1 VTLQYSAR
9 LLPCA
14 LVFNR
19 LLTRGTVSINMSVT
33 ALQSGEFLY
42 GGPPHRLQRSL
53 GLIKPGDPMI
63 ARRAELVVLIGWVP
77 LVALAVAQSF
87 ILRNQMAKSFFS
99 DFAVYARS
107 LVAAPLFIL
116 AEADCI
122 PRLDRVARHFLD
134 AGLIKEP
141 DRARFDDA
149 IISTRRLLD
158 SGLAELVV
166 ALLAYG
172 LVISLMIYVPPN
184 EAPLWYWLGSDYQV
198 LSLAGWWNAL
208 VSVPLFI
215 LLFFGW
221 LWRVSLWARFLWLM
235 SRLDLRLIPSH
246 PDHAGGLMFLGDSL
260 RAFWL
265 VSFALGTVVAGQI
278 ANRINLYGESL
289 ATFKH
294 IAIGLVVFA
303 LILFVG
309 PLTLFIGKL
318 RETKRRGDFAYGA
331 LAGEVGRQFERRW
344 LNRERGADEE
354 SPNAPDFSTA
364 NDLYGIAAN
373 VYGMKD
379 FPFGLR
385 NLGLLVAVALL
396 PFAPVALIVMP
407 LTEIIKDFAK
417 MLSL

>member
-1 VTLQYSAR
+1 MRIYSDTEYLRNDMGVTVLH
-9 LLPCA
+9 
-14 LVFNR
+14 
-19 LLTRGTVSINMSVT
+19 
-33 ALQSGEFLY
+33 SGELLH
-42 GGPPHRLQRSL
+42 GGPPHWLQRSL
-53 GLIKPGDPMI
+53 GLIKPGNPMI
-63 ARRAELVVLIGWVP
+63 ARRAKLVVLVGWVP
-77 LVALAVAQSF
+77 LVVLAVAQSI

-122 PRLDRVARHFLD
+122 PRLGRVARHFLD
-134 AGLIKEP
+134 AGLITEP

-149 IISTRRLLD
+149 VASTKRLLG

-166 ALLAYG
+166 AILAYG
-172 LVISLMIYVPPN
+172 LVITLMINVPPD
-184 EAPLWYWLGSDYQV
+184 ELPSWYWLRGGYQV

-221 LWRVSLWARFLWLM
+221 LWRVFLWGRFLWLM
-235 SRLDLRLIPSH
+235 ARLDLRLVPSH
-246 PDHAGGLMFLGDSL
+246 PDQTGGLMFVGDSL

-265 VSFALGTVVAGQI
+265 VSFALGAIVAGQV
-278 ANRINLYGESL
+278 ANRMTLYGESL

-294 IAIGLVVFA
+294 IAIGLVVFV
-303 LILFVG
+303 LILFAG

-318 RETKRRGDFAYGA
+318 RETKRRGDFVYGA
-331 LAGEVGRQFERRW
+331 LAGEVGRQFERDC
-344 LNRERGADEE
+344 LNRESGADEE
-354 SPNAPDFSTA
+354 APNAPDFSSAA
-364 NDLYGIAAN
+364 NIYGIVAN

-379 FPFGLR
+379 LPFGLR

-396 PFAPVALIVMP
+396 PFVPVAIMVMP
-407 LTEIIKDFAK
+407 LNQIIKDFAK

>member
-1 VTLQYSAR
+1 M
-9 LLPCA
+9 
-14 LVFNR
+14 N
-19 LLTRGTVSINMSVT
+19 VT
-33 ALQSGEFLY
+33 ALQSGELLY

-63 ARRAELVVLIGWVP
+63 VRRAELVVLAGWVP

-107 LVAAPLFIL
+107 LVAAPLFII

-122 PRLDRVARHFLD
+122 PRLGKVARHFLA
-134 AGLIKEP
+134 AGLVTEP
-141 DRARFDDA
+141 DRARFDEA
-149 IISTRRLLD
+149 IASTRRLLG
-158 SGLAELVV
+158 SGLAELIV

-172 LVISLMIYVPPN
+172 LVTFLMINVPP
-184 EAPLWYWLGSDYQV
+184 EELPSWYWLNSGYQT

-221 LWRVSLWARFLWLM
+221 LWRTFLWARFLWLM
-235 SRLDLRLIPSH
+235 TRLDLRLIPGH
-246 PDHAGGLMFLGDSL
+246 PDHAGGLMFIGNSL
-260 RAFWL
+260 RAFWP
-265 VSFALGTVVAGQI
+265 VSFALGAIVAGQV
-278 ANRINLYGESL
+278 ANRITLYGESL

-294 IAIGLVVFA
+294 IVIGLVVFA

-318 RETKRRGDFAYGA
+318 RETRRRGDFVYGA
-331 LAGEVGRQFERRW
+331 LASEVGRQFEHDC
-344 LNRERGADEE
+344 LNRERGANEE
-354 SPNAPDFSTA
+354 APNPQDFSLHS
-364 NDLYGIAAN
+364 NIYGIVAN

-385 NLGLLVAVALL
+385 SLGLLIAVTIL
-396 PFAPVALIVMP
+396 PFVPVALMVMP

>member
-1 VTLQYSAR
+1 MRNDMGA
-9 LLPCA
+9 
-14 LVFNR
+14 
-19 LLTRGTVSINMSVT
+19 TVQ
-33 ALQSGEFLY
+33 QSGELLY

-63 ARRAELVVLIGWVP
+63 ARRAELVVLAGWVP
-77 LVALAVAQSF
+77 LVVLAVAQSF

-122 PRLDRVARHFLD
+122 PMLSRVARHFLA
-134 AGLIKEP
+134 AGLVTEA
-141 DRARFDDA
+141 DGARFDHA
-149 IISTRRLLD
+149 ITSTRRLLD
-158 SGLAELVV
+158 SGLAELIV
-166 ALLAYG
+166 AILAYG
-172 LVISLMIYVPPN
+172 LVAFLLITVPPD
-184 EAPLWYWLGSDYQV
+184 ELPSWYWLKSDYQV
-198 LSLAGWWNAL
+198 FSFAGWWNAL

-221 LWRVSLWARFLWLM
+221 LWRVFLWTRFLWLM
-235 SRLDLRLIPSH
+235 TRLDLRLIPGH
-246 PDHAGGLMFLGDSL
+246 PDHAGGLMFVGNSM

-265 VSFALGTVVAGQI
+265 VSFALGAIVAGQV
-278 ANRINLYGESL
+278 ANRIMFHGESL

-294 IAIGLVVFA
+294 IAIGLVVFV

-318 RETKRRGDFAYGA
+318 RGTKRRGDFVYGA
-331 LAGEVGRQFERRW
+331 LAGEVGRQFERDC
-344 LNRERGADEE
+344 LKRERGSDDEA
-354 SPNAPDFSTA
+354 PNAQDFTSAA
-364 NDLYGIAAN
+364 NIYGIVAN

-385 NLGLLVAVALL
+385 NLGLLIAATLA
-396 PFAPVALIVMP
+396 PFVPVALMVMP

>member
-1 VTLQYSAR
+1 MGMTVQQSSW
-9 LLPCA
+9 LL
-14 LVFNR
+14 
-19 LLTRGTVSINMSVT
+19 
-33 ALQSGEFLY
+33 E

-53 GLIKPGDPMI
+53 GLIKPGYPMI
-63 ARRAELVVLIGWVP
+63 ARRAKLVVLVGWVP
-77 LVALAVAQSF
+77 LVVLAVAQSI

-99 DFAVYARS
+99 DFALYARS
-107 LVAAPLFIL
+107 LIAAPLFIL

-134 AGLIKEP
+134 AGLIAEP

-149 IISTRRLLD
+149 VSSTRRLLG
-158 SGLAELVV
+158 SELAEMIV
-166 ALLAYG
+166 AILAYG
-172 LVISLMIYVPPN
+172 LVITLMINVLPDELPS
-184 EAPLWYWLGSDYQV
+184 WYWLKSGYQG
-198 LSLAGWWNAL
+198 LSLAGWWNVL

-221 LWRVSLWARFLWLM
+221 LWRVFLWARFLWLM

-246 PDHAGGLMFLGDSL
+246 PDHAGGLMFIGDSL

-265 VSFALGTVVAGQI
+265 VSFALGAIVAGQV
-278 ANRINLYGESL
+278 ANRITLYGESL

-294 IAIGLVVFA
+294 IAIGLVVFD

-318 RETKRRGDFAYGA
+318 RETKRRGDFEYGA
-331 LAGEVGRQFERRW
+331 MAGEVGRQFERDC
-344 LNRERGADEE
+344 LKRERGADEE
-354 SPNAPDFSTA
+354 APNAEDFSSAA
-364 NDLYGIAAN
+364 NIYGIVAN

-379 FPFGLR
+379 LPFGLR
-385 NLGLLVAVALL
+385 SLGLLVAVALL
-396 PFAPVALIVMP
+396 PFVPVALMVMP
-407 LTEIIKDFAK
+407 VNVIIKDFAK

>member
-1 VTLQYSAR
+1 M
-9 LLPCA
+9 
-14 LVFNR
+14 
-19 LLTRGTVSINMSVT
+19 SINMSET
-33 ALQSGEFLY
+33 ALQSGELLY

-63 ARRAELVVLIGWVP
+63 TRRAELVILVGWVP

-87 ILRNQMAKSFFS
+87 ILRNQIAKSFFS

-107 LVAAPLFIL
+107 LVAAPLFII

-122 PRLDRVARHFLD
+122 PRLDRVARHFLA
-134 AGLIKEP
+134 AGLIAEA
-141 DRARFDDA
+141 DRARFDHA
-149 IISTRRLLD
+149 VTSTRRLLD
-158 SGLAELVV
+158 SGLAELMV
-166 ALLAYG
+166 AILAYG
-172 LVISLMIYVPPN
+172 LVTSLMIYVPPN
-184 EAPLWYWLGSDYQV
+184 ELPSWYWLKSDYQV
-198 LSLAGWWNAL
+198 FSLAGWWNAL

-221 LWRVSLWARFLWLM
+221 LWRVFLWARFLWLM
-235 SRLDLRLIPSH
+235 TRLDLRLIPGH
-246 PDHAGGLMFLGDSL
+246 PDHAGGLMFVGDSV

-265 VSFALGTVVAGQI
+265 VSFALGAIVAGQV
-278 ANRINLYGESL
+278 ANRIMFHGESL

-294 IAIGLVVFA
+294 IVIGLAVFV

-318 RETKRRGDFAYGA
+318 RVTKRRGDFVYGA
-331 LAGEVGRQFERRW
+331 LASEVGRQFEHDC
-344 LNRERGADEE
+344 LNRERGANEE
-354 SPNAPDFSTA
+354 APNKQDFSLHS
-364 NDLYGIAAN
+364 NIYSVVAN

-385 NLGLLVAVALL
+385 SLGLLIAVTLL
-396 PFAPVALIVMP
+396 PFVPVALMVMP
-407 LTEIIKDFAK
+407 INVIIKDFAK

>member
-1 VTLQYSAR
+1 MSA
-9 LLPCA
+9 
-14 LVFNR
+14 
-19 LLTRGTVSINMSVT
+19 TVR
-33 ALQSGEFLY
+33 QGGELLY

-53 GLIKPGDPMI
+53 GLIKPGDPKI
-63 ARRAELVVLIGWVP
+63 ARRAELVVLVGWVP

-107 LVAAPLFIL
+107 LVAAPLFIF

-122 PRLDRVARHFLD
+122 PRLDRVARHFLA
-134 AGLIKEP
+134 AGLVTEP
-141 DRARFDDA
+141 DRARFHDA
-149 IISTRRLLD
+149 VTSTRRLLD
-158 SGLAELVV
+158 SGLAELMV
-166 ALLAYG
+166 AILAYG
-172 LVISLMIYVPPN
+172 LVISLMIYVQPYELPS
-184 EAPLWYWLGSDYQV
+184 WYWLKSDYQV

-208 VSVPLFI
+208 VSAPLFI

-221 LWRVSLWARFLWLM
+221 LWRVFLWARFLWLM

-246 PDHAGGLMFLGDSL
+246 PDHAGGLMFLGNSL

-265 VSFALGTVVAGQI
+265 VSFAVAAVVAGQV
-278 ANRINLYGESL
+278 ANRIALYGESL
-289 ATFKH
+289 VTFKH

-309 PLTLFIGKL
+309 PLALFVGKL
-318 RETKRRGDFAYGA
+318 RETRRRGDFEYGA
-331 LAGEVGRQFERRW
+331 LAGEVGRQFERDC
-344 LNRERGADEE
+344 LNRGRGVDAEG
-354 SPNAPDFSTA
+354 PNAQDFSA
-364 NDLYGIAAN
+364 ASNIYGIVAN

-385 NLGLLVAVALL
+385 NLGLLIAVTLL
-396 PFAPVALIVMP
+396 PFGPVALMLMP

>member
-1 VTLQYSAR
+1 MR
-9 LLPCA
+9 DD
-14 LVFNR
+14 
-19 LLTRGTVSINMSVT
+19 MSV
-33 ALQSGEFLY
+33 AVGQSGELLY

-53 GLIKPGDPMI
+53 GLIKPGDPKI
-63 ARRAELVVLIGWVP
+63 TRRAELVVLVGWVP
-77 LVALAVAQSF
+77 LVALAVVQSF
-87 ILRNQMAKSFFS
+87 ILRNQLAKSFFS

-107 LVAAPLFIL
+107 LVAAPLFIF

-122 PRLDRVARHFLD
+122 PRLDRVARHFLA
-134 AGLIKEP
+134 AGLVTEP

-149 IISTRRLLD
+149 VTSTRRLLD
-158 SGLAELVV
+158 SGLAELAV

-172 LVISLMIYVPPN
+172 LVISLMIYVPPD
-184 EAPLWYWLGSDYQV
+184 ELPSWYWLKSDYQA

-208 VSVPLFI
+208 VSAPLFI

-221 LWRVSLWARFLWLM
+221 LWRVFLWARFLWLM

-246 PDHAGGLMFLGDSL
+246 PDHAGGLMFLGNSL

-265 VSFALGTVVAGQI
+265 VSFAVAAVVAGQV
-278 ANRINLYGESL
+278 ANRITLYGESL
-289 ATFKH
+289 LTFKH

-309 PLTLFIGKL
+309 PLALFIGKL
-318 RETKRRGDFAYGA
+318 RETRRRGDFEYGA
-331 LAGEVGRQFERRW
+331 LAGEVGRQFERDC
-344 LNRERGADEE
+344 LNRGRGAYEE
-354 SPNAPDFSTA
+354 GPNAQDFSLHS
-364 NDLYGIAAN
+364 NIYGIVAN

-385 NLGLLVAVALL
+385 SLGLLIAMTLA
-396 PFAPVALIVMP
+396 PFAPVALMVMP

>member
-1 VTLQYSAR
+1 MGAYPNTEYLRNDMGVTVQ
-9 LLPCA
+9 
-14 LVFNR
+14 
-19 LLTRGTVSINMSVT
+19 
-33 ALQSGEFLY
+33 QSGWLLE
-42 GGPPHRLQRSL
+42 GGPPHWLQRSL
-53 GLIKPGDPMI
+53 GLIKPGYPMI
-63 ARRAELVVLIGWVP
+63 VRRAKLVVLVGWVP
-77 LVALAVAQSF
+77 LVVLAVAQSI
-87 ILRNQMAKSFFS
+87 ILRNQMVKSFFS

-107 LVAAPLFIL
+107 MVSAPLLIL
-116 AEADCI
+116 AEADCL
-122 PRLDRVARHFLD
+122 PRLDRVARHFLV
-134 AGLIKEP
+134 AGLITEP

-149 IISTRRLLD
+149 VSSTRRLLD
-158 SGLAELVV
+158 SGLAELIV
-166 ALLAYG
+166 AILAYG
-172 LVISLMIYVPPN
+172 LVTTLMINVSPDELPS
-184 EAPLWYWLGSDYQV
+184 WYWLKSGYQG

-221 LWRVSLWARFLWLM
+221 LWRVLLWARFLWLM

-246 PDHAGGLMFLGDSL
+246 PDHAGGLMFVGDSL

-265 VSFALGTVVAGQI
+265 VSFALGAVVAGQV
-278 ANRINLYGESL
+278 ANRITIYGESL

-294 IAIGLVVFA
+294 IVIGLAVFV

-318 RETKRRGDFAYGA
+318 RATKRSGDFEYGA
-331 LAGEVGRQFERRW
+331 LAGEVGRQFERDC
-344 LNRERGADEE
+344 LKRERGADEE
-354 SPNAPDFSTA
+354 APSVEDFSLAA
-364 NDLYGIAAN
+364 NIYGIVAN

-396 PFAPVALIVMP
+396 PFVPVALMVMP
-407 LTEIIKDFAK
+407 VNVIIKDFAK

>member
-1 VTLQYSAR
+1 MRIYSDMEYMRNDMSA
-9 LLPCA
+9 
-14 LVFNR
+14 
-19 LLTRGTVSINMSVT
+19 TVQ
-33 ALQSGEFLY
+33 QSGEFLY

-63 ARRAELVVLIGWVP
+63 ARRAQLVVLVGWVP
-77 LVALAVAQSF
+77 LVALAVVQSF
-87 ILRNQMAKSFFS
+87 ILRNQLAKSFFS

-107 LVAAPLFIL
+107 LIAAPLFII

-122 PRLDRVARHFLD
+122 PRLGRVARHFHA
-134 AGLIKEP
+134 AGLVTKP
-141 DRARFDDA
+141 DRAHFDEA
-149 IISTRRLLD
+149 IASTRRLLS
-158 SGLAELVV
+158 SGLAELIV

-172 LVISLMIYVPPN
+172 LVTFLMINVPPD
-184 EAPLWYWLGSDYQV
+184 EVPSWYWLNSGYQT

-221 LWRVSLWARFLWLM
+221 LWRTFLWARFLWLM
-235 SRLDLRLIPSH
+235 TRLDLRLVPSH
-246 PDHAGGLMFLGDSL
+246 PDHAGGLMFIGNSL

-265 VSFALGTVVAGQI
+265 VSFALGAIVAGQV
-278 ANRINLYGESL
+278 ANRIAIYGASL
-289 ATFKH
+289 STFKH
-294 IAIGLVVFA
+294 ITIGLVVFV

-309 PLTLFIGKL
+309 PLALFIGKL
-318 RETKRRGDFAYGA
+318 RETRRRGDFEYGA
-331 LAGEVGRQFERRW
+331 LAGEVGRQFEHDC
-344 LNRERGADEE
+344 LNREKGANEE
-354 SPNAPDFSTA
+354 PPNAQDFSLHSNIYA
-364 NDLYGIAAN
+364 VVAN

-385 NLGLLVAVALL
+385 SLGLLIAVTLL
-396 PFAPVALIVMP
+396 PFVPVALMVMP

>member
-1 VTLQYSAR
+1 MRNDMSA
-9 LLPCA
+9 
-14 LVFNR
+14 
-19 LLTRGTVSINMSVT
+19 TVG
-33 ALQSGEFLY
+33 QSGELLY

-63 ARRAELVVLIGWVP
+63 ARRAELVVLVGWVP

-87 ILRNQMAKSFFS
+87 ILRNQTAKSFLS

-107 LVAAPLFIL
+107 LIAAPLFIF

-122 PRLDRVARHFLD
+122 PRLGKVARHFLA
-134 AGLIKEP
+134 AGLVTEA
-141 DRARFDDA
+141 DRARFDHA
-149 IISTRRLLD
+149 VTSTRRLLD

-166 ALLAYG
+166 AILAYG
-172 LVISLMIYVPPN
+172 LVAFLLITVPPD
-184 EAPLWYWLGSDYQV
+184 EVPSWYWLKSDYQEF
-198 LSLAGWWNAL
+198 SLAGWWNAL

-221 LWRVSLWARFLWLM
+221 LWRVFLWARFLWLIT
-235 SRLDLRLIPSH
+235 RLDLLLIPGH
-246 PDHAGGLMFLGDSL
+246 PDHAGGLMFVGNSL

-265 VSFALGTVVAGQI
+265 VSFALGAIVAGQV
-278 ANRINLYGESL
+278 ANRIMFHGESL

-318 RETKRRGDFAYGA
+318 RETKRRGDFVYGA
-331 LAGEVGRQFERRW
+331 LASEVGRQFEHDC
-344 LNRERGADEE
+344 LNRGRGANEE
-354 SPNAPDFSTA
+354 APNAQDFSLHS
-364 NDLYGIAAN
+364 NIYGVVAN

-385 NLGLLVAVALL
+385 SLGLLIGVTLL
-396 PFAPVALIVMP
+396 PFVPVALMVMP

>member
-1 VTLQYSAR
+1 MRIPPNTECLR
-9 LLPCA
+9 NDL
-14 LVFNR
+14 
-19 LLTRGTVSINMSVT
+19 GVT
-33 ALQSGEFLY
+33 ALQGGELLF

-53 GLIKPGDPMI
+53 GLIKPGDPRI
-63 ARRAELVVLIGWVP
+63 ARRSELVVLVGWVP

-107 LVAAPLFIL
+107 LVAAPLLIL

-122 PRLDRVARHFLD
+122 PRLGRVARHFLK
-134 AGLIKEP
+134 AGLITEP
-141 DRARFDDA
+141 DRARFDA
-149 IISTRRLLD
+149 AVTSTRRLLG
-158 SGLAELVV
+158 SGLAELIVV
-166 ALLAYG
+166 ILAYG
-172 LVISLMIYVPPN
+172 LVISLMIYVRPDELPS
-184 EAPLWYWLGSDYQV
+184 WYWLKSDYRV

-208 VSVPLFI
+208 VSAPLFI

-221 LWRVSLWARFLWLM
+221 LWRVFLWARFLWLM

-265 VSFALGTVVAGQI
+265 VSFALGAVVAGQV
-278 ANRINLYGESL
+278 ANRITLYGESMD
-289 ATFKH
+289 TFKH
-294 IAIGLVVFA
+294 ISITLVVLD

-318 RETKRRGDFAYGA
+318 RETRRRGDFEYGA
-331 LAGEVGRQFERRW
+331 LASDVGRQFEHDC
-344 LNRERGADEE
+344 LNRERGDDEAP
-354 SPNAPDFSTA
+354 PNAQDYSSAA
-364 NDLYGIAAN
+364 NIYGIVAN

-379 FPFGLR
+379 LPFGLR
-385 NLGLLVAVALL
+385 NMGLLVAVALA
-396 PFAPVALIVMP
+396 PFIPVALMVMP

>member
-1 VTLQYSAR
+1 M
-9 LLPCA
+9 
-14 LVFNR
+14 N
-19 LLTRGTVSINMSVT
+19 VT
-33 ALQSGEFLY
+33 ALQSGELLY

-53 GLIKPGDPMI
+53 GLIKPGDTMI
-63 ARRAELVVLIGWVP
+63 ARRVELVVLAGWVP
-77 LVALAVAQSF
+77 LAALAVAQSF

-116 AEADCI
+116 AEADCV
-122 PRLDRVARHFLD
+122 PRLGRVARHFLD
-134 AGLIKEP
+134 AGLVTEL

-149 IISTRRLLD
+149 VASTKRLLG
-158 SGLAELVV
+158 SGLAELIV
-166 ALLAYG
+166 AILAYG
-172 LVISLMIYVPPN
+172 LVITLMIKVPP
-184 EAPLWYWLGSDYQV
+184 EELPSWYWLKSGYQV

-221 LWRVSLWARFLWLM
+221 LWRVFLWARFLWLM
-235 SRLDLRLIPSH
+235 ARLDLRLIPSH
-246 PDHAGGLMFLGDSL
+246 PDHAGGLMFVGDSL

-265 VSFALGTVVAGQI
+265 VSFALGAIVAGQV
-278 ANRINLYGESL
+278 ANRITLYGESL

-294 IAIGLVVFA
+294 IAIGLVVFV
-303 LILFVG
+303 LILFAG
-309 PLTLFIGKL
+309 PLALFIGKL
-318 RETKRRGDFAYGA
+318 RETKRRGDFVYGA

-344 LNRERGADEE
+344 LKRERGADGEAL
-354 SPNAPDFSTA
+354 NAPDFSSVA
-364 NDLYGIAAN
+364 DLYGMVSN

-385 NLGLLVAVALL
+385 NLGLLIAVALL
-396 PFAPVALIVMP
+396 PFVPVALMVMP
-407 LTEIIKDFAK
+407 LNQIIKDLVK

>member
-1 VTLQYSAR
+1 M
-9 LLPCA
+9 
-14 LVFNR
+14 N
-19 LLTRGTVSINMSVT
+19 VT
-33 ALQSGEFLY
+33 ALQSGELLY

-53 GLIKPGDPMI
+53 GLIKPGDPKI
-63 ARRAELVVLIGWVP
+63 ARRAELVVLVGWVP

-116 AEADCI
+116 AEADCL
-122 PRLDRVARHFLD
+122 PLLGRVARHFLA
-134 AGLIKEP
+134 AGLVTEG
-141 DRARFDDA
+141 DRARFDHA
-149 IISTRRLLD
+149 VTSTRRLLD
-158 SGLAELVV
+158 SRLAELIV
-166 ALLAYG
+166 AILAYG
-172 LVISLMIYVPPN
+172 LVAFLLITVPPG
-184 EAPLWYWLGSDYQV
+184 ELPSWFWSKSDYQV
-198 LSLAGWWNAL
+198 FSLAGWWNSL

-221 LWRVSLWARFLWLM
+221 LWRVFLWARFLWLM
-235 SRLDLRLIPSH
+235 TRLDLRLIPGH
-246 PDHAGGLMFLGDSL
+246 PDHAGGLMFVGDSM

-265 VSFALGTVVAGQI
+265 VSFALGAIVAGQV
-278 ANRINLYGESL
+278 ANRIMFHGESL

-294 IAIGLVVFA
+294 ITIGLVVLV

-318 RETKRRGDFAYGA
+318 RETKRRGDFVYGA
-331 LAGEVGRQFERRW
+331 LASEVGRQFEHDC
-344 LNRERGADEE
+344 LNSERGANEGT
-354 SPNAPDFSTA
+354 PKAQDFSLHS
-364 NDLYGIAAN
+364 NIYGVVAN

-385 NLGLLVAVALL
+385 SLGLLIAVTLL
-396 PFAPVALIVMP
+396 PFMPVALMVMP
-407 LTEIIKDFAK
+407 LTEIVKDFAK

>member
-1 VTLQYSAR
+1 MRNDMGA
-9 LLPCA
+9 
-14 LVFNR
+14 
-19 LLTRGTVSINMSVT
+19 TVR
-33 ALQSGEFLY
+33 QSGELLY

-63 ARRAELVVLIGWVP
+63 ARRAELVVLVGWVP
-77 LVALAVAQSF
+77 LVVLAITQSF

-122 PRLDRVARHFLD
+122 PRLGRVARHFLA
-134 AGLIKEP
+134 AGLVTEP
-141 DRARFDDA
+141 DRARFDA
-149 IISTRRLLD
+149 AVASTRRLLD
-158 SGLAELVV
+158 FGLAELIV
-166 ALLAYG
+166 AILAYG
-172 LVISLMIYVPPN
+172 LVAFLLIKVPP
-184 EAPLWYWLGSDYQV
+184 EEFPAWYWLKSDYQV
-198 LSLAGWWNAL
+198 FSLAGKWNVL

-221 LWRVSLWARFLWLM
+221 LWRAFLWARFLWLM
-235 SRLDLRLIPSH
+235 TRLDLRLIPSH

-265 VSFALGTVVAGQI
+265 VSLALGAIVAGQV
-278 ANRINLYGESL
+278 ANRITLYGESL

-294 IAIGLVVFA
+294 IVIGLVVFV

-318 RETKRRGDFAYGA
+318 RETKRRGDFVYGA
-331 LAGEVGRQFERRW
+331 LAGEVGRQFEHDR

-354 SPNAPDFSTA
+354 APNAQDFSSAA
-364 NDLYGIAAN
+364 NTYAIVAN

-385 NLGLLVAVALL
+385 NLGLLVAVTMA
-396 PFAPVALIVMP
+396 PFVPVALMVMP

>member
-1 VTLQYSAR
+1 
-9 LLPCA
+9 
-14 LVFNR
+14 
-19 LLTRGTVSINMSVT
+19 MSVT
-33 ALQSGEFLY
+33 ALQSGELLY

-63 ARRAELVVLIGWVP
+63 ARRAELLVLVGWVP
-77 LVALAVAQSF
+77 LVVLAVAQS
-87 ILRNQMAKSFFS
+87 IIERNQMAKSFFS

-107 LVAAPLFIL
+107 LVAAPLLIF
-116 AEADCI
+116 AETDCI
-122 PRLDRVARHFLD
+122 PRLGRVARHFLD
-134 AGLIKEP
+134 AGLITEP

-149 IISTRRLLD
+149 VASTRRFLG
-158 SGLAELVV
+158 SGLAELIVV
-166 ALLAYG
+166 ILAYG
-172 LVISLMIYVPPN
+172 LVTSLMIYVPPD
-184 EAPLWYWLGSDYQV
+184 ELPSWYWLKSDYRV

-208 VSVPLFI
+208 VSAPLFI

-221 LWRVSLWARFLWLM
+221 LWRVFLWARFLWLM

-265 VSFALGTVVAGQI
+265 VSFALGAVVAGQV
-278 ANRINLYGESL
+278 ANRITLYGESL
-289 ATFKH
+289 ATFNH

-309 PLTLFIGKL
+309 PLALFIGKL
-318 RETKRRGDFAYGA
+318 RETRRRGDFEYGA
-331 LAGEVGRQFERRW
+331 LAGEVGRQFEHDC
-344 LNRERGADEE
+344 LNRESGADEA
-354 SPNAPDFSTA
+354 PNAQDFSSAA
-364 NDLYGIAAN
+364 NIYGIVAN

-379 FPFGLR
+379 LPFGLR
-385 NLGLLVAVALL
+385 NLGLMVTVTLA
-396 PFAPVALIVMP
+396 PFAPVALMVMP

>member
-1 VTLQYSAR
+1 MGVTVQQSSW
-9 LLPCA
+9 LL
-14 LVFNR
+14 
-19 LLTRGTVSINMSVT
+19 
-33 ALQSGEFLY
+33 E

-53 GLIKPGDPMI
+53 GLIKPGYPMI
-63 ARRAELVVLIGWVP
+63 ARRTKLVVLVGWVP
-77 LVALAVAQSF
+77 LVVLAVAQSI

-99 DFAVYARS
+99 DFALYARS
-107 LVAAPLFIL
+107 LIAAPLFIL

-134 AGLIKEP
+134 AGLIAEP

-149 IISTRRLLD
+149 VSSTRRLLG
-158 SGLAELVV
+158 SELAEMIV
-166 ALLAYG
+166 AILAYG
-172 LVISLMIYVPPN
+172 LVITLMINVLPDELPS
-184 EAPLWYWLGSDYQV
+184 WYWLKSGYQG
-198 LSLAGWWNAL
+198 LSLAGWWNVL

-221 LWRVSLWARFLWLM
+221 LWRVFLWARFLWLM

-246 PDHAGGLMFLGDSL
+246 PDHAGGLMFIGDSL

-265 VSFALGTVVAGQI
+265 VSFALGAIVAGQV
-278 ANRINLYGESL
+278 ANRITLYGESL

-294 IAIGLVVFA
+294 IAIGLVVFD

-318 RETKRRGDFAYGA
+318 RETKRRGDFEYGA
-331 LAGEVGRQFERRW
+331 MAGEVGRQFERDC
-344 LNRERGADEE
+344 LKRERGADEE
-354 SPNAPDFSTA
+354 APNAEDFSSAA
-364 NDLYGIAAN
+364 NIYGIVAN

-379 FPFGLR
+379 LPFGLR
-385 NLGLLVAVALL
+385 SLGLLVAVALL
-396 PFAPVALIVMP
+396 PFVPVALMVMP
-407 LTEIIKDFAK
+407 LNVIIKDFAK